1 MEKLEDIIFY
11 TIDKGIRSYRMYAQK
26 RLRENGFTITIDQ
39 WLVLKVLTEN
49 PEMMQQ
55 EIAEKVFKDNASVTR
70 IINLLVKAGYLIR
83 KINKADRRKS
93 NLEVTLK
100 GNQII
105 EEIQSLVEENRA
117 NALKGINQ
125 KELET
130 VQKVLTQIA
139 ENTQQSPS

>member
-1 MEKLEDIIFY
+1 
-11 TIDKGIRSYRMYAQK
+11 MYAQK
-26 RLRENGFTITIDQ
+26 RLKENGFTITIDQ

-49 PEMMQQ
+49 PKMMQQ

-83 KINKADRRKS
+83 KTNKADRRKS

-105 EEIQSLVEENRA
+105 KEIQGLVEENRA

-139 ENTQQSPS
+139 ENTQQSPL

>member
-1 MEKLEDIIFY
+1 MERLEDIIFY

-83 KINKADRRKS
+83 KINKTDRRKS
-93 NLEVTLK
+93 SLEVTSK
-100 GNQII
+100 GVQII

-125 KELET
+125 KELEM

-139 ENTQQSPS
+139 ENTQQSPL

>member
-1 MEKLEDIIFY
+1 
-11 TIDKGIRSYRMYAQK
+11 MYAQK

-83 KINKADRRKS
+83 KINKTDRRKS
-93 NLEVTLK
+93 SLEVTSK
-100 GNQII
+100 GVQII

-117 NALKGINQ
+117 NALKGI
-125 KELET
+125 
-130 VQKVLTQIA
+130 
-139 ENTQQSPS
+139 

>member
-26 RLRENGFTITIDQ
+26 RLKENGFTITIDQ

-49 PEMMQQ
+49 PKMMQQ

-83 KINKADRRKS
+83 KTNKADRRKS

-105 EEIQSLVEENRA
+105 KEIQGLVEENRA

-139 ENTQQSPS
+139 ENTQQSPL